1 MAVPQ
6 VSTEIGS
13 SADLTKVLKSAPA
26 SVNAVG
32 VEHVF
37 DNGMQALAPLD
48 LHIDAGS
55 FCTLLGPSGSG
66 KTTLLRIFAGLLKPT
81 AGRVEIGGRDVTDLP
96 VQQRDIGFVFQ
107 HYALFPHM
115 TVAQNIAYPLKIRG
129 LDKDARAEKVKAI
142 LDLIDLAKLGDR
154 RPDQLSGGQQQ
165 RVAIGRA
172 LVYDPRVLL
181 LDEPL
186 GALDRKLRQQLG
198 ADLRSIQQ
206 AAGTTAIYVTH
217 DQEEAFLLSDSV
229 VVMDHGEVRQQGLP
243 EIIYER
249 PRDLFV
255 ASFLGDT
262 NVLRGT
268 VHHAEATSAALTV
281 EGREISCLPGAV
293 LNPGDAAACSV
304 RPEDVKLLP
313 LGTSAYETEL
323 FIFGAGTVKDRIFMG
338 SRFRLIVGSEG
349 RTFVVEANRGEYAPE
364 EGAHVQIGWRAGAP
378 ALVSINEKSALQ
390 A

>member
-1 MAVPQ
+1 MAIPQ
-6 VSTEIGS
+6 VSAEIGS
-13 SADLTKVLKSAPA
+13 TPDLTKVLKSAPA

-32 VEHVF
+32 VGHVF

-81 AGRVEIGGRDVTDLP
+81 SGRVEIGGRDVTDLP

-142 LDLIDLAKLGDR
+142 LDLIDLGKLGDR

-198 ADLRSIQQ
+198 ADLRHIQQ
-206 AAGTTAIYVTH
+206 EAGTTAVYVTH

-243 EIIYER
+243 EVIYER

-262 NVLRGT
+262 NVLKGS
-268 VHHAEATSAALTV
+268 VHHAETSSAALTV
-281 EGREISCLPGAV
+281 GGRDISCLPGAV
-293 LNPGDAAACSV
+293 LKPGDAAACSV
-304 RPEDVKLLP
+304 RPEDVKLFP
-313 LGTSAYETEL
+313 LAPSTHELEL
-323 FIFGAGTVKDRIFMG
+323 FIFGVGTVRDRIFMG
-338 SRFRLIVGSEG
+338 SRFRLTVDGEEN
-349 RTFVVEANRGEYAPE
+349 TFVVEANRGEYAPE
-364 EGAHVQIGWRAGAP
+364 EGTPVQIGWRPGAP
-378 ALVSINEKSALQ
+378 ALVSIPEKAAQ
-390 A
+390 KA

>member
-6 VSTEIGS
+6 ASAEIGS
-13 SADLTKVLKSAPA
+13 SVDLAKVVKSAPA
-26 SVNAVG
+26 SVKAIG
-32 VEHVF
+32 IEHVF

-48 LHIDAGS
+48 LTIEEGS

-81 AGRVEIGGRDVTDLP
+81 SGRVEIGGRDVTDLP

-115 TVAQNIAYPLKIRG
+115 SVAQNIAYPLKIRG
-129 LDKDARAEKVKAI
+129 VDKDSRAEKVQTI
-142 LDLIDLAKLGDR
+142 LELIDLAKLGDR

-198 ADLRSIQQ
+198 SDLRRIQQ
-206 AAGTTAIYVTH
+206 DAGTTAIYVTH

-229 VVMDHGEVRQQGLP
+229 VVMDHGEIRQKGLP
-243 EIIYER
+243 EVVYER

-268 VHHAEATSAALTV
+268 VDHIQGTSAALTV
-281 EGREISCLPGAV
+281 ENQLIYCTPGSP
-293 LNPGDAAACSV
+293 LTPGEAAACSV

-313 LGTSAYETEL
+313 LAGAASDLDL
-323 FIFGAGTVKDRIFMG
+323 FAFGRGTVRDRIFMG
-338 SRFRLIVGSEG
+338 SRLRLIVETGH
-349 RTFVVEANRGEYAPE
+349 TDFVIEANRGDYAPE
-364 EGAHVQIGWRAGAP
+364 EGTQVQIAWVPGAP
-378 ALVSINEKSALQ
+378 ALVAIHDK
-390 A
+390 